1 MQDLLTPVTTRNLAN
16 PYVQADAS
24 QVSSTSAE
32 GEDVQLRSADDVL
45 RILRSQPSAERL
57 SVVLHWLDT
66 GLKKDGDYDIQVP
79 STRTS
84 QIIFAIIAEVIP
96 HYWGA
101 LRNSDDL
108 GQVKLRKVLLRCL
121 RSVAGIAAIVNR
133 LRILLKERSNQRKS
147 ENAGNV
153 QLIRD
158 LIEVLERML
167 KKENLTS
174 YTWSSLKLRV
184 SNGPQ
189 RTLLWKEFSSLIAGG
204 RILSLAAEVE
214 HTINTATVSIIETTW
229 LSKGIEFA
237 AWLGQNAFY
246 TLNSMQEDD
255 QDEGKAVAH
264 FFSKALTLG
273 YTGMQILYDKLTG
286 GNSKFRPG
294 RRKNFR
300 ELVRWRR

>member
-1 MQDLLTPVTTRNLAN
+1 MQDLLTPVTTRTLKT
-16 PYVQADAS
+16 PLQADAS

-32 GEDVQLRSADDVL
+32 GEDVQLRSADDVV
-45 RILRSQPSAERL
+45 RILKSQPSAERV

-79 STRTS
+79 SIRAS
-84 QIIFAIIAEVIP
+84 QIIFAIITEVIP

-101 LRNSDDL
+101 LRDSDDL

-133 LRILLKERSNQRKS
+133 LRILLKDHSKQRKS

-153 QLIRD
+153 QLIGD
-158 LIEVLERML
+158 LVEVLERIL
-167 KKENLTS
+167 KKENLML

-184 SNGPQ
+184 SSGPK

-214 HTINTATVSIIETTW
+214 HTINTATVSIREATW

-237 AWLGQNAFY
+237 AWLGRNVFY
-246 TLNSMQEDD
+246 TMNSMQEDD

-273 YTGMQILYDKLTG
+273 YTGMQILWERLTG
-286 GNSKFRPG
+286 GNSKFRPC
-294 RRKNFR
+294 RCKNFC
-300 ELVRWRR
+300 